1 MCMRVVVD
9 RRYFLLLAGG
19 LSTLAWLTLWLWG
32 QSPYGRL
39 LNHDE
44 LSSADL
50 GNGLVLL
57 VIVLGWLL
65 MVVAMMLPT
74 SLPLVA
80 LFYRLTRQRPDQVLL
95 VCLLIAGYLSM
106 WTIFGLV
113 VHLGDGLL
121 HLAVAQSAWLGAHAW
136 AIGAGILVLAGLY
149 QFTPLKYACL
159 DKCRSPL
166 SFITEHWHGS
176 HERAQAFR
184 LGVRHGLFCIGCCW
198 SLMLLMFAVGLGNLG
213 WMLVLG
219 TLMAVE
225 KNLPWGRHFSA
236 PLGVVL
242 LCWGL
247 ALGLQAVLAWS

>member
-1 MCMRVVVD
+1 
-9 RRYFLLLAGG
+9 
-19 LSTLAWLTLWLWG
+19 WG

-44 LSSADL
+44 LSEADL
-50 GNGLVLL
+50 GNGLVVL
-57 VIVLGWLL
+57 VIVVGWTL
-65 MVVAMMLPT
+65 MIVAMMLPT

-80 LFYRLTRQRPDQVLL
+80 LFHRLTRQRQDQVLL

-121 HLAVAQSAWLGAHAW
+121 HVAVAQSAWLEAHAW

-166 SFITEHWHGS
+166 SFVTEHWRGGHESTQAFRVGGAHGAFLWGGL
-176 HERAQAFR
+176 HERAQACR
-184 LGVRHGLFCIGCCW
+184 LGVHHGLFCIGCCW
-198 SLMLLMFAVGLGNLG
+198 SLMLLMFAVGVGNLG

-219 TLMAVE
+219 ALMAIE
-225 KNLPWGRHFSA
+225 KNLPWGRRFSA

-247 ALGLQAVLAWS
+247 TLGLEAVLVSS